1 MKNAYK
7 YILIILVVILFSF
20 AFTSSHRIQS
30 IDDLTYIVAL
40 GIDVGDTERLK
51 VTFQFTKPSAASGE
65 GSSNESSSIIM
76 DTIEAPSIDAALNLI
91 NTYSSKEINLSHCK
105 LIIFSEKIA
114 MSGIKEE
121 IFSLAN
127 KVQIR
132 PDTNI
137 LITTS
142 SARDYIASVKPTLDN
157 LITKFYATF
166 PNSSEYTGYIVDANL
181 GQFMNKITSLV
192 SQPVA
197 LLRQCN
203 F

>member
-1 MKNAYK
+1 MKTAYK
-7 YILIILVVILFSF
+7 YIFIILIAILFSF

-30 IDDLTYIVAL
+30 IDDLSYVVAL
-40 GIDVGDTERLK
+40 GIDVGNTEKLK
-51 VTFQFTKPSAASGE
+51 ITFQFTKPSTSSGDD
-65 GSSNESSSIIM
+65 SSNESASIIM
-76 DTIEAPSIDAALNLI
+76 DTIEAPSIDAALNLM

-105 LIIFSEKIA
+105 LIIFSEEIA

-142 SARDYIASVKPTLDN
+142 SAQDYIVSVKPTLQN
-157 LITKFYATF
+157 LVTKFYATF
-166 PNSSEYTGYIVDANL
+166 PNSGEYTGYTADADL

-192 SQPVA
+192 SQPIA